1 MSKRTRYEIDDE
13 QNDTQTHKRQKV
25 EDEEKEIPDIEQLT
39 FFTKKIY
46 STKANKIIETKYAV
60 FEDTTYRAKYSQNKK
75 YQTRGN
81 EKKWICSKE
90 GCKGEIQTSDD
101 PNVPYNKMH
110 NGDCDSN
117 ERITNVRKENSLS
130 RMKQAPRIAYETEIL
145 LFPNC
150 AVYGCGFHYC
160 KALLKNIGDHGLAK
174 THKSNPEFRYLIR
187 KYMMLMLV
195 PSDMVQ
201 TAWDELSE
209 QAKKTVPKLIG

>member
-1 MSKRTRYEIDDE
+1 MNVEIIPFTMRQSKTILIDIIPFREPSVITNLPSD
-13 QNDTQTHKRQKV
+13 NDT
-25 EDEEKEIPDIEQLT
+25 DD
-39 FFTKKIY
+39 
-46 STKANKIIETKYAV
+46 
-60 FEDTTYRAKYSQNKK
+60 DM
-75 YQTRGN
+75 
-81 EKKWICSKE
+81 
-90 GCKGEIQTSDD
+90 KGENKGNCTDHKNTSDDPNGKAKDHTKTSDD